1 MTRQPGS
8 TFKILTAYA
17 PALDSGSYT
26 LATTVLDE
34 PITYSSGQEIHN
46 ADGKYRGYT
55 SIREAIQDSVNV
67 VAVKTVQDI
76 TPQAGYEMAKKF
88 GISTLTKDD
97 IVESLPLGVGG
108 VTNLELAAAFEVMPN
123 QGVYKEPVMYTKI
136 LDQDG
141 NVLLEKKPKKHRVI
155 NDSTAFLLTSAMQDV
170 VLYGTGKLADFGTMP
185 IAGKTGTAGTSEA
198 ARDAWFAGYTPY
210 YTCVVWGDTMITP
223 DWNPA
228 AIPRYCGII
237 L

>member
-1 MTRQPGS
+1 MDRRKYKGSGCGILWLSFLAGS

-34 PITYSSGQEIHN
+34 PITYSSGKEIHN

-97 IVESLPLGVGG
+97 
-108 VTNLELAAAFEVMPN
+108 
-123 QGVYKEPVMYTKI
+123 
-136 LDQDG
+136 DC
-141 NVLLEKKPKKHRVI
+141 LL
-155 NDSTAFLLTSAMQDV
+155 Q
-170 VLYGTGKLADFGTMP
+170 
-185 IAGKTGTAGTSEA
+185 
-198 ARDAWFAGYTPY
+198 
-210 YTCVVWGDTMITP
+210 
-223 DWNPA
+223 
-228 AIPRYCGII
+228 
-237 L
+237 